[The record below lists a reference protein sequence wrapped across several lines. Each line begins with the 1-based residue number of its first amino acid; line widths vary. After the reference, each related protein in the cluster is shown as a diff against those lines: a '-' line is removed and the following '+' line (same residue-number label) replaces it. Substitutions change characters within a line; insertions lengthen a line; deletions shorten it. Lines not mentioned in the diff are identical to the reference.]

1 MSQESDRKAQFGCL
15 METYAGPIR
24 RLCGAYAPRS
34 ADREDLFQDIFL
46 AVWRALPSFRGD
58 SSART
63 WLYRVAHN
71 VALSWQTRDRRR
83 NSRETALDENI
94 EPSGVMD
101 LRRLA
106 LNQAVAAMSP
116 TDRTLTLLWLEG
128 LSAVEIEEV
137 TGIKSTTVAV
147 RLSRI
152 RKHLSPVEVSI

>member
-1 MSQESDRKAQFGCL
+1 MSQDSDRRAQFGCL

-24 RLCGAYAPRS
+24 RLCGAYASRS
-34 ADREDLFQDIFL
+34 ADRDDLFQDIFL

-58 SSART
+58 SSERT

-83 NSRETALDENI
+83 SSRETALHATV
-94 EPSGVMD
+94 EPSDSMD
-101 LRRLA
+101 MRRLA
-106 LNQAVAAMSP
+106 LNQAIAAMNP

-152 RKHLSPVEVSI
+152 RKHLSPVEVSV